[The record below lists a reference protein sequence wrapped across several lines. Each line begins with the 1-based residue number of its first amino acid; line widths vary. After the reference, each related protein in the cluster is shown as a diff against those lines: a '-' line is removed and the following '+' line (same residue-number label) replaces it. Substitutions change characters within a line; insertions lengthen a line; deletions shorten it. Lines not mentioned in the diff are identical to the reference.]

1 MAENHD
7 LLKCPLCEG
16 HGEVR
21 RSRLI
26 ERLTDHELKSKI
38 DAYLVE
44 IIRPEDHADLATV
57 SAANGARDFQKDVHT
72 WNPQLPM
79 WRRSSKE

>member
-1 MAENHD
+1 MTESHD

-21 RSRLI
+21 RSKLI
-26 ERLTDHELKSKI
+26 ECLNDRDLKARI
-38 DAYLVE
+38 DAYLAE
-44 IIRPEDHADLATV
+44 IMRREDHADLATV
-57 SAANGARDFQKDVHT
+57 AAADKPRNFQKDVHG

-79 WRRSSKE
+79 WRRSAKE